1 MKKIV
6 RLTESDLVKLVN
18 NVINEQTLLDCKT
31 NITGTLIYDATR
43 KAWLLKSAAG
53 FCKVPTAPAQV
64 SQPQVAQPTPNPPYS
79 RGACFTTGTLV
90 TLADGTKKAIG
101 TIETGSEVLSS
112 ENKTSIVS
120 EIEVHSVNNL
130 SIITLSNGNVIETT
144 DTHAFFVKDKGLA
157 VISPELYEESY
168 GDKLEQLVEGDL
180 LIDVDGNNLSI
191 ETIKSVTLES
201 EIKVFN
207 LRLKGE
213 ENYYV
218 NDVLVSD

>member
-6 RLTESDLVKLVN
+6 RLNESDLIRLVN
-18 NVINEQTLLDCKT
+18 NVINEQTLLDCQT

-64 SQPQVAQPTPNPPYS
+64 AQPAPNYP
-79 RGACFTTGTLV
+79 GNACFTLETLV
-90 TLADGTKKAIG
+90 TMADGTKKSIG

-144 DTHAFFVKDKGLA
+144 DTHAFYVKDKGLA
-157 VISPELYEESY
+157 VISPELYEKGY

-191 ETIKSVTLES
+191 EIIKSVTLES